1 MARPRTTSVTP
12 APSRGR
18 RKSPLRPP
26 ASGKELAEA
35 RAGRSRAGATGR
47 TAGREEA
54 PRTGRGARGA
64 FPGAAR
70 GADAEA
76 GTGAAG
82 QSQKLH
88 KVLAQAG
95 LGSRRA
101 MEELIKGGKV
111 LVNGKTAALG
121 MRVAP
126 DDLVKV
132 GRRQIQYKLSAR
144 LPRVIVYHKPE
155 GEIVSRDDPQGRA
168 SVFDRLPGIRSGKWL
183 ALGRLDYNTCGLLVF
198 TTSGEL
204 ANRFTHPRFEVEREY
219 AVRIMGELSD
229 EQRQA
234 LLDGVQLDDG
244 LARVDL
250 LEPEGGNGRN
260 RWYRVIVREGRNRLV
275 RRLFEHFGLQ
285 VSRLMRTRFGIIN
298 MPPRLKRGQHL
309 ELTEAQTRKVL
320 EWLATGGSGE
330 PQTPVPAPT
339 PRTSVERSGRGGSS
353 TRRTSGSDVFQ
364 RRSASDQT
372 PGRRPSASRPRAG
385 AGADAGKAKS
395 GGKPRPPARG
405 GPGGATPVVRPRKP
419 RGES

>member
-1 MARPRTTSVTP
+1 
-12 APSRGR
+12 
-18 RKSPLRPP
+18 
-26 ASGKELAEA
+26 
-35 RAGRSRAGATGR
+35 
-47 TAGREEA
+47 
-54 PRTGRGARGA
+54 
-64 FPGAAR
+64 
-70 GADAEA
+70 
-76 GTGAAG
+76 
-82 QSQKLH
+82 
-88 KVLAQAG
+88 
-95 LGSRRA
+95 

-111 LVNGKTAALG
+111 LVNGKAATLG

-132 GRRQIQYKLSAR
+132 GRRQIRYKLSAR

-229 EQRQA
+229 EQRQS

-320 EWLATGGSGE
+320 EWLATGGAE
-330 PQTPVPAPT
+330 APAAPVPPPAPRA
-339 PRTSVERSGRGGSS
+339 PARRGGAPERGGGRGGPA
-353 TRRTSGSDVFQ
+353 TAAAP
-364 RRSASDQT
+364 RSRARAEE
-372 PGRRPSASRPRAG
+372 GKGGRPR
-385 AGADAGKAKS
+385 K
-395 GGKPRPPARG
+395 PARAG
-405 GPGGATPVVRPRKP
+405 GQPGAAASARPRKP
-419 RGES
+419 RGER